1 MAINPF
7 GPKLS
12 SNLIDKTNDLVEIY
26 DASSGETKVITLSS
40 IGTTSLGTRQT
51 TTYTLSQLDSEKVI
65 EINSATAVNVT
76 VPANVFNRENQVNVA
91 QYGAGQVTFV
101 AGAGMTLRSPGGKLK
116 LTSQYSTAG
125 ILFISST
132 EAYVIGDLT
141 T

>member
-1 MAINPF
+1 MAINPN